1 MRDGE
6 QRDARILGRLVD
18 LALHVDRHRARALV
32 QQRELRPG
40 FDKNIMM
47 SRFFIHIIYL
57 GIHGERR

>member
-6 QRDARILGRLVD
+6 QRDASILGRLVD

-40 FDKNIMM
+40 FDKNI
-47 SRFFIHIIYL
+47 IIFSYPYNL
-57 GIHGERR
+57 FGYSW